1 MMMRVPNKIVRY
13 TMASG
18 EPVKI
23 GVPVQDKKDEKPDE
37 DTDKVEDESS
47 VDEDRVNEETLK
59 QMLEDIEQREKNLA
73 ERFIQLQK
81 DEKKIKE
88 RRQLAQAECE
98 GMLNDAKQEAERLR
112 AEAREAGH
120 AEGFEAGHAEGFKKG
135 DKDAHDELKQIIDD
149 ANQKAQKTI
158 KDAKRATAEYFFRAE
173 DDIAKILM
181 MAIEKILPQHFIDVP
196 KDILPVVRES
206 IKYVRDQKEIKVHVE
221 PNSYDLVLT
230 ARGELQSLLTD
241 GTAILEII
249 SDDALKPGDCVV
261 ETPNGGV
268 DARLSSQMDALTNSV
283 KSMMNR

>member
-149 ANQKAQKTI
+149 ANQKAQKTL

-268 DARLSSQMDALTNSV
+268 DARLSSQIDALTNSV

>member
-23 GVPVQDKKDEKPDE
+23 GVPVKDEKEEKPAE
-37 DTDKVEDESS
+37 DTEKVEEENNA
-47 VDEDRVNEETLK
+47 DEDRINEETLK
-59 QMLEDIEQREKNLA
+59 QMLDDIDQREKNLA
-73 ERFIQLQK
+73 ERFIALQK

-88 RRQLAQAECE
+88 LKQRTQAECD
-98 GMLNDAKQEAERLR
+98 GMLNDAKQDAEQLR
-112 AEAREAGH
+112 QRAREAGH
-120 AEGFEAGHAEGFKKG
+120 NEGFEAGHHEGFEKG
-135 DKDAHDELKQIIDD
+135 DKDAHDELKEIIDA
-149 ANQKAQKTI
+149 ANKKAQKTI
-158 KDAKRATAEYFFRAE
+158 QDAKEATAEYFIRAE

-196 KDILPVVRES
+196 KEILPVVRES
-206 IKYVRDQKEIKVHVE
+206 IKYVRDQKEVKVHVE

-268 DARLSSQMDALTNSV
+268 DARLSSQMDALTNAV
-283 KSMMNR
+283 KSMMNK

>member
-1 MMMRVPNKIVRY
+1 MRMPNKIVRY

-23 GVPVQDKKDEKPDE
+23 GVPTKPVKEEKP
-37 DTDKVEDESS
+37 VEETEKLEEENA
-47 VDEDRVNEETLK
+47 VDENRIDEETLK
-59 QMLEDIEQREKNLA
+59 QMLEDIDQREKNLA

-88 RRQLAQAECE
+88 RKQLAQAECE
-98 GMLNDAKQEAERLR
+98 GILNDAKQEAERLR

-120 AEGFEAGHAEGFKKG
+120 AEGFAAGHDEGFEKG
-135 DKDAHDELKQIIDD
+135 DKDAHDELKQIIND
-149 ANQKAQKTI
+149 ANKKAQKTL
-158 KDAKRATAEYFFRAE
+158 KDAKRATSEYFFRAE
-173 DDIAKILM
+173 DDIAKILI

-196 KDILPVVRES
+196 KEILPVVRES
-206 IKYVRDQKEIKVHVE
+206 IKYVRDQKEVKVHVE

-241 GTAILEII
+241 GTAILEVI
-249 SDDALKPGDCVV
+249 SDDALKVGDCVV

-268 DARLSSQMDALTNSV
+268 DARLSSQMDAIKDAI
-283 KSMMNR
+283 KSMMNRD